1 MAAAGNQMD
10 GKIQGE
16 RNSLEIKIHV
26 PNDDEQLFHTE
37 SSARRKRNNINESE
51 AFN

>member
-1 MAAAGNQMD
+1 VAAAMH
-10 GKIQGE
+10 GKTQKE

-37 SSARRKRNNINESE
+37 SSARRKRNNVNESE
-51 AFN
+51 DYN